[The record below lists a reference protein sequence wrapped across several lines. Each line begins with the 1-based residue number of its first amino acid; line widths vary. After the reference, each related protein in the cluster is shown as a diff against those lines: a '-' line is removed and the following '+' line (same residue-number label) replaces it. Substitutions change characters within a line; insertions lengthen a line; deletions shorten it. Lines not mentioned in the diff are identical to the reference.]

1 MTDTDKLTQAGIK
14 VDRMECGYM
23 ILHTVAGNSYILLTQ
38 RWGYT
43 LIARNFVKA
52 CRTVEEVINLIESAN
67 VDHCTEK

>member
-43 LIARNFVKA
+43 LIARDFVKA
-52 CRTVEEVINLIESAN
+52 CRKVEEVINLIESAN

>member
-43 LIARNFVKA
+43 LIARDFVKA